1 MTVLAH
7 APAARTAAPDR
18 TGPALRFLGGAPSS
32 EEIAAVTAAL
42 LSLRRAPAAGPDAP
56 RPDTAPRW
64 SAPLHYRPPG
74 SWAAR

>member
-1 MTVLAH
+1 M
-7 APAARTAAPDR
+7 TAAPYAPATGAAGPDGA
-18 TGPALRFLGGAPSS
+18 GPALRFLGGVPSA

-42 LSLRRAPAAGPDAP
+42 LSLRRAPTAGPDT
-56 RPDTAPRW
+56 RPCAAPRW

>member
-1 MTVLAH
+1 MTT
-7 APAARTAAPDR
+7 APHSPAPGAAAPDR
-18 TGPALRFLGGAPSS
+18 TGAALRFLRGAPSV

-42 LSLRRAPAAGPDAP
+42 LSLHRAP
-56 RPDTAPRW
+56 TAVPGIRRDVTPRW

>member
-1 MTVLAH
+1 MTAPAH
-7 APAARTAAPDR
+7 APAARTAGPDR
-18 TGPALRFLGGAPSS
+18 TGPALRFLGGSPSR

-42 LSLRRAPAAGPDAP
+42 LSLRRAPAAGPDTRSGA
-56 RPDTAPRW
+56 APRW

>member
-1 MTVLAH
+1 MTP
-7 APAARTAAPDR
+7 APYSPARDAADADR
-18 TGPALRFLGGAPSS
+18 TGPALRFLGGVPSA

-42 LSLRRAPAAGPDAP
+42 LSLRRAPTAGPDA
-56 RPDTAPRW
+56 RGGTTPRW

>member
-1 MTVLAH
+1 MTT
-7 APAARTAAPDR
+7 APYSPAPGAADPDR
-18 TGPALRFLGGAPSS
+18 TGPALRFLGGVPSA

-42 LSLRRAPAAGPDAP
+42 LSLRRAPTAGPDTRRDA
-56 RPDTAPRW
+56 TPRW

>member
-1 MTVLAH
+1 MTSAPY
-7 APAARTAAPDR
+7 APATASAGPDR
-18 TGPALRFLGGAPSS
+18 TGPALRFLGGVPSA

-42 LSLRRAPAAGPDAP
+42 LSLRHAPAAGSDA
-56 RPDTAPRW
+56 RPCSAPRW